1 MKRLFLA
8 ILIAGV
14 VVGLTATPLCAQK
27 YKGEVVIS
35 PQAGFSLVG
44 SVVRIS
50 FKVSDYDI
58 TGLKTRVT
66 PGLTGNIDVGLT
78 DRISLGA
85 AYFVQYAKAE
95 WSAYTD
101 SVADTTYRGDF
112 KFGALRTNYGFRMLL
127 HFGSNDAIDPYFGFR
142 FGYGQWKFSGS
153 TTAVELYDK
162 RYFKKGFTI
171 QAVFGARYYFL
182 PFLGV
187 NAEVAFGYPYFLT
200 TGISFKFGGDKYL
213 D

>member
-1 MKRLFLA
+1 MMKRLFLVL
-8 ILIAGV
+8 LIAGV
-14 VVGLTATPLCAQK
+14 VVGITATPLCAQK
-27 YKGEVVIS
+27 YKGEIVIS

-44 SVVRIS
+44 SVVRIA

-66 PGLTGNIDVGLT
+66 PGLTGNVDVGLT

-85 AYFVQYAKAE
+85 AYFVQFASAE

-101 SVADTTYRGDF
+101 TLADSTYRGNF
-112 KFGALRTNYGFRMLL
+112 TFAAQRSNYGIRTLL

-142 FGYGQWKFSGS
+142 VGYGQWRFSGS

-162 RYFKKGFTI
+162 RYFKKGVSL
-171 QAVFGARYYFL
+171 QAVFGVR
-182 PFLGV
+182 
-187 NAEVAFGYPYFLT
+187 
-200 TGISFKFGGDKYL
+200 
-213 D
+213 